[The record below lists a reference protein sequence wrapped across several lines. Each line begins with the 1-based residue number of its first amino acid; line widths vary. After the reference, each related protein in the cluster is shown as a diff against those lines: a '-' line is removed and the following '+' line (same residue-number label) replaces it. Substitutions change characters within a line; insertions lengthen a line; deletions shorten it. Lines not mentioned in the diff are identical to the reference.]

1 MAENTGT
8 LNEDGLGQSSSP
20 DQPNIDLDSTNIIGT
35 LPESI
40 DDGPISG
47 KSSEETLKTD
57 EGEEGEVKAGEGP
70 GPDGEGKPEP
80 YHKDPAWQRIIKE
93 REEAREEAAK
103 IKAEVQSVKA
113 EMEALKTVRT
123 PPQTEE
129 KLPYIDITTMEVEKL
144 QEWQMEDPKGYA
156 ANLYAQMRYELRK
169 EEEQRVG
176 KERFKSSIA
185 STFEDY
191 KSKNADFDPMWQK
204 GEIQRF
210 MQEHPGH
217 NAISAHQMLTMETR
231 IKEATDKAAKEAE
244 AKAIAN
250 QKAKRSAQVL
260 GGAPAVAGGD
270 KGIDEAFKDTK
281 SHGGKA
287 SVLAKRI
294 IEMRKGRGG

>member
-1 MAENTGT
+1 MSDNTGT
-8 LNEDGLGQSSSP
+8 LNEDGLGMSSNP

-35 LPESI
+35 LPESL

-57 EGEEGEVKAGEGP
+57 EGEEAEVKAGEGT
-70 GPDGEGKPEP
+70 GQEGEGKPEP

-103 IKAEVQSVKA
+103 IKSEVQSVKA
-113 EMEALKTVRT
+113 EMEALKATRVQ
-123 PPQTEE
+123 PQKEE
-129 KLPYIDITTMEVEKL
+129 KLPYTDITTMEVEKL

-156 ANLYAQMRYELRK
+156 ANLYAQMRYELRR
-169 EEEQRVG
+169 EEEQRTGTQRVQQ
-176 KERFKSSIA
+176 SIA
-185 STFEDY
+185 GTFEDY
-191 KSKNADFDPMWQK
+191 KSKNADFYPMWK
-204 GEIQRF
+204 SGEIPKF
-210 MQEHPGH
+210 MKDHPGH
-217 NAISAHQMLTMETR
+217 NAISAHQMLTMDKR
-231 IKEATDKAAKEAE
+231 IADAAGKAAKEAE

-260 GGAPAVAGGD
+260 GGSPTVVGGD
-270 KGIDEAFKDTK
+270 KGLDEEFKDTK

-287 SVLAKRI
+287 AVLARKI